1 MFTREMKKIIKHYVN
16 FPAIAIIG
24 PRQSGKTTL
33 AKIAFPKHAFV
44 SLENPLTR
52 EFAVRD
58 PERFLQSHEN
68 KYGLIIDEFQHV
80 PQILSY
86 IQLDVD
92 AKNRKGYFILTG
104 SQNFLMNQAITQSL
118 AGRVGILT
126 LLPLS
131 LKELVKNKLI
141 PARVTVEEVVYNGS
155 YPRFYNEHVKPER
168 LFPSYIQTYIE
179 RDVRQLVNVGDLGV
193 FQKFLQLC
201 AARIGN
207 QLNLAEIAAVCGISA
222 TTAQRWISVLQA
234 SFIIFLLEPHFE
246 NFNKRLTKLPK
257 LYFYDTG
264 LACNLLRITSPE
276 DLVIDK
282 YFGAIFEC
290 FVIAD
295 IMKQYC
301 NQGLRPPVY
310 FWRDT
315 NGRLEVDC
323 IIDEG
328 KRLFPI
334 EIKSSIDIATDFF
347 DGLKQWNE
355 LAYGPQKID
364 ALNNFLVYAGNK
376 QQLRSAG
383 TVVPWKSLASL
394 VEQIQKLRQ
403 AKTVSRKKK

>member
-1 MFTREMKKIIKHYVN
+1 MK
-16 FPAIAIIG
+16 FPVIAIIG

-33 AKIAFPKHAFV
+33 AKMVFPKHTLV
-44 SLENPLTR
+44 SFENPLTR
-52 EFAVRD
+52 EFATRE
-58 PERFLQSHEN
+58 PERFLQSLEN
-68 KYGLIIDEFQHV
+68 KHGVVIDEFQYV

-92 AKNRKGYFILTG
+92 AKKRYGYFILTG

-131 LKELVKNKLI
+131 LKELEKNKLL
-141 PARVTVEEVVYNGS
+141 PARVEEVMYNGC
-155 YPRFYNEHVKPER
+155 YPRFYDEHFKPER

-179 RDVRQLVNVGDLGV
+179 RDVRQLVNVGDLSI

-207 QLNLAEIAAVCGISA
+207 QLNLAELASVCGISA

-246 NFNKRLTKLPK
+246 NFNKRLTKMPK

-264 LACNLLRITSPE
+264 LACNLLRITDPQ

-282 YFGAIFEC
+282 YFGALFEC
-290 FVIAD
+290 FIIAD
-295 IMKQYC
+295 LMKQYF
-301 NQGLRPPVY
+301 NEGMRPPVY

-334 EIKSSIDIATDFF
+334 EIKSSGEVASDFF
-347 DGLKQWNE
+347 NGLIKWNE
-355 LAYGPQKID
+355 VAYGSEHNIN
-364 ALNNFLVYAGNK
+364 AAHNFLIYAGTK
-376 QQLRSAG
+376 QQTRSAG
-383 TVVPWKSLASL
+383 IAIPWKSCANLI
-394 VEQIQKLRQ
+394 EHI
-403 AKTVSRKKK
+403 KKIRRGKK

>member
-1 MFTREMKKIIKHYVN
+1 MFTREMKKTIKDYLK
-16 FPAIAIIG
+16 FPVVAIIG

-33 AKIAFPKHAFV
+33 VKTVFPKHTFV
-44 SLENPLTR
+44 SFENPLTR
-52 EFAVRD
+52 EFAIKE
-58 PERFLQSHEN
+58 PERFLQSNEN
-68 KYGLIIDEFQHV
+68 EHGIIIDEFQYV

-92 AKNRKGYFILTG
+92 AKKRKGYFILTG

-131 LKELVKNKLI
+131 LKELTKNKLL
-141 PARVTVEEVVYNGS
+141 PARVEEVIYNGS
-155 YPRFYNEHVKPER
+155 YPRFYDEHFKPER

-179 RDVRQLVNVGDLGV
+179 RDVRQLVNVGDLGA
-193 FQKFLQLC
+193 FQKFIQLC
-201 AARIGN
+201 AARVGN
-207 QLNLAEIAAVCGISA
+207 QLNLADLGAVCGISA

-276 DLVIDK
+276 DLLIDK
-282 YFGAIFEC
+282 YFGALFEC
-290 FVIAD
+290 FIISD
-295 IMKQYC
+295 IMKQYF

-334 EIKSSIDIATDFF
+334 EIKSSDSIATDFF
-347 DGLKQWNE
+347 NGLRQWTE
-355 LAYGPQKID
+355 LAYGSKD
-364 ALNNFLVYAGNK
+364 KADVSHSFLIYAGK
-376 QQLRSAG
+376 QQQLRAGG
-383 TVVPWKSLASL
+383 TVIPWGKCSNL
-394 VEQIQKLRQ
+394 VEQIRASIKGKK
-403 AKTVSRKKK
+403 AVKKKK